1 MTGEKFSLIGPEET
15 PTSYELAATRISR
28 RTSRPALA
36 AAAAIVGVLVIAA
49 AIGLMDRGGVAP
61 DSRAL
66 GEPRSSARSVTVRCH
81 ELAAAACDRIVAAAL
96 DLIGPDA
103 TVESIDAWESLLCG
117 DDLDCP
123 PGRLA
128 ELRPLGS
135 AVVEFGD
142 EEPAG
147 LVNVGERLAARGSAA
162 GTGGA
167 AGAAGGARE
176 PALVAWLLR

>member
-1 MTGEKFSLIGPEET
+1 MTPMPGEKLSLIGPEER
-15 PTSYELAATRISR
+15 PTSYELAAARISR

-36 AAAAIVGVLVIAA
+36 AAAAIVGALTIAA

-61 DSRAL
+61 DSRAI

-81 ELAAAACDRIVAAAL
+81 GLAAAACDRIVAAAL
-96 DLIGPDA
+96 DLLGPDA

-123 PGRLA
+123 RGRLA

-147 LVNVGERLAARGSAA
+147 LVNVGERL
-162 GTGGA
+162 TGG
-167 AGAAGGARE
+167 GAGGAGGAGGGGE
-176 PALVAWLLR
+176 TALVAWLIR